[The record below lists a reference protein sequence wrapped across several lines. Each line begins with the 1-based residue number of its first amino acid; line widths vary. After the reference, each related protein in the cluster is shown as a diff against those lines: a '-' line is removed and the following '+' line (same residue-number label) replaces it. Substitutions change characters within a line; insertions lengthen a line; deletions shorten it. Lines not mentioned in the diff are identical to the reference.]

1 MYATEVE
8 IQGFADKAVFFKPLG
23 MMSFSEVSLSEQQ
36 LLNELQPQDII
47 IADAPAGD
55 TLLPNMRRSLGINL
69 QIPIK
74 KSPHPLFG
82 ADMGLEAEHY
92 SAFSIMDYIEAF
104 KRLCYHS
111 LPNNSGPPFVQIT
124 WKSETG
130 ESEVFV
136 GRLKRI
142 DLKIMEMTAAGSP
155 SEALLDVLFV
165 AI

>member
-1 MYATEVE
+1 MEVQ
-8 IQGFADKAVFFKPLG
+8 IQAFADKAVFFKPLG
-23 MMSFSEVSLSEQQ
+23 MMIFSEVSLSEHQ
-36 LLNELQPQDII
+36 LLNEPQPQDFI

-55 TLLPNMRRSLGINL
+55 TFSPKARRNLGIL
-69 QIPIK
+69 LHIPIK

-92 SAFSIMDYIEAF
+92 TAFSIMDYIEAF

-111 LPNNSGPPFVQIT
+111 LPDESGPPFVQIS
-124 WKSETG
+124 WKNEAG
-130 ESEVFV
+130 DSEVFV

-142 DLKIMEMTAAGSP
+142 DLKIMEMTAAGFP